1 MADYL
6 SAELYKVVHRKY
18 TWIALGLFL
27 GCALGA
33 LPH

>member
-18 TWIALGLFL
+18 TWIALDCFWAVW
-27 GCALGA
+27 CC
-33 LPH
+33 